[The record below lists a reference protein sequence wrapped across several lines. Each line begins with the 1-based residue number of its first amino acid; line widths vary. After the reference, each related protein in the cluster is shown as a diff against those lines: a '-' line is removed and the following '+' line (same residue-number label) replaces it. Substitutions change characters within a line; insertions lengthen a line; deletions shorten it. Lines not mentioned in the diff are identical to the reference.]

1 MPDVQRGRKGK
12 SGLSTGTTSA
22 IVIAVFVLIGATFY
36 FENRHSSKQASQEG
50 PAARVSTVKV
60 RGESPRASL
69 PRLVELGA
77 DRCVP
82 CKLMAPILEELRR
95 EYAGTLQIESVD
107 VWKNPDAAKEYGIR
121 VIPTQIFY
129 DVSGKELFRHVGF
142 LSKEDILA
150 KWKDLGITIEKAR
163 NSKKNP

>member
-1 MPDVQRGRKGK
+1 MPDIQRGRKAN
-12 SGLSTGTTSA
+12 SGLSTATKSA
-22 IVIAVFVLIGATFY
+22 IVIAVFVLIGAAFY
-36 FENRHSSKQASQEG
+36 VESHRSSNRSLEGKPNLKANTTKTTAGSKER
-50 PAARVSTVKV
+50 P
-60 RGESPRASL
+60 L

-82 CKLMAPILEELRR
+82 CKLMAPILEELRKD
-95 EYAGTLQIESVD
+95 YAGTLQIESID
-107 VWKNPDAAKEYGIR
+107 VWKNPGAAKEYGIR

-129 DVSGKELFRHVGF
+129 DASGKELFRHVGF

-150 KWKDLGITIEKAR
+150 KWKDLGITIAKAW

>member
-1 MPDVQRGRKGK
+1 MPDGQRGRKAK
-12 SGLSTGTTSA
+12 SGLSTATKSA
-22 IVIAVFVLIGATFY
+22 VVIAVFVLIGATFY
-36 FENRHSSKQASQEG
+36 FGNRRSSKQASQEG
-50 PAARVSTVKV
+50 PTTRVSTVKV
-60 RGESPRASL
+60 PGESPRASL

-82 CKLMAPILEELRR
+82 CKLMAPILEELRK
-95 EYAGTLQIESVD
+95 EYAGTLQIESID

-129 DVSGKELFRHVGF
+129 DAFGKELFRHVGF
-142 LSKEDILA
+142 LSKQDILE
-150 KWKDLGITIEKAR
+150 KWKELGITIEKAR

>member
-1 MPDVQRGRKGK
+1 MPDVQRERKAR
-12 SGLSTGTTSA
+12 SGLSTATKSA

-36 FENRHSSKQASQEG
+36 FENRRSSKQASQES

-60 RGESPRASL
+60 GGESPRASL

-82 CKLMAPILEELRR
+82 CKLMAPILEELRK
-95 EYAGTLQIESVD
+95 EYAGTLQIESID

-129 DVSGKELFRHVGF
+129 GASGKELFRHVGF

-150 KWKDLGITIEKAR
+150 KLKDLGITIEKAR
-163 NSKKNP
+163 NSEKSP